1 MVAIV
6 VAIGWLYVVLMMAVA
21 EANNSTGTLLGALV
35 TFVLYGALPVA
46 LVLYVLMTPARKK
59 VIRAREAAQWA
70 AYQAE
75 QAEQAAAAL
84 KASAPQPDGGGEAP
98 ADAVTPVRK
107 EP

>member
-59 VIRAREAAQWA
+59 AIKAREAAAWA

-75 QAEQAAAAL
+75 QADAAPKPSAL
-84 KASAPQPDGGGEAP
+84 QPDGRGEAP
-98 ADAVTPVRK
+98 AAAVAPMRK